1 MPPLTRQ
8 LKIKNVF
15 TGSRAEGQI
24 RTLTD
29 SNEDIGHGIRTAL
42 KEVPRSRR
50 VRLERGSPA
59 NAIGR
64 TSRGRRWLAVYRCSH
79 FQGRQDNCMLST
91 VIHRLLHPKPA
102 TLNFKKGQFLI
113 RHQNGPA
120 PQANEM
126 IGPKPSGRQ
135 LPGQGKSGSVGFIGH
150 SFIWARGCPI
160 TLGAVVIGVFDFW
173 YDLMDSW
180 GAC

>member
-1 MPPLTRQ
+1 M
-8 LKIKNVF
+8 KNVF
-15 TGSRAEGQI
+15 TYSQADGQI

-91 VIHRLLHPKPA
+91 VIHRLLIKNRP
-102 TLNFKKGQFLI
+102 TLKLKK
-113 RHQNGPA
+113 R
-120 PQANEM
+120 
-126 IGPKPSGRQ
+126 
-135 LPGQGKSGSVGFIGH
+135 GSF
-150 SFIWARGCPI
+150 
-160 TLGAVVIGVFDFW
+160 
-173 YDLMDSW
+173 
-180 GAC
+180 